1 MKVALIPARGGS
13 KGIPN
18 KNIIDINGMPMLAY
32 SITAALLS
40 KVDEVWVSSDS
51 DEILE
56 VSRRYGAKLMKR
68 PPEFAKDDSS
78 TESVILHF
86 LKQRKYVNTV
96 ILIQPT
102 SPMIL
107 PEDID
112 NGLDKFINDGYDS
125 LFSASKT
132 NDVLLWNSKI
142 QPLNYNYKKRG
153 TRQTRKNFT
162 LHENGAFFIF
172 NRRLFF
178 KNKNRLGGKI
188 GYSEMPYWRSFQ
200 IDSRE
205 DLANVKKLMIAKI

>member
-1 MKVALIPARGGS
+1 MIAALIPARGGS

-40 KVDEVWVSSDS
+40 KVKDVWVSTDS
-51 DEILE
+51 KEIAE
-56 VSRRYGAKLMKR
+56 VSMKYGARYLDR
-68 PPEFAKDDSS
+68 PSKYAKDDSS
-78 TESVILHF
+78 TEDVVLHF
-86 LKQRKYVNTV
+86 LKQRKDVNIV
-96 ILIQPT
+96 VLIQPT

-112 NGLDKFINDGYDS
+112 NGIEKFIKEKYDS
-125 LFSASKT
+125 LFSGSKT

-142 QPLNYNYKKRG
+142 RPINYDYKKRG
-153 TRQTRKNFT
+153 TRQSRKNFT

-172 NRRLFF
+172 TRRMFF
-178 KNKNRLGGKI
+178 KNKCRFGGKI

-200 IDSRE
+200 VDDRE
-205 DLANVKKLMIAKI
+205 DLANIKKLIFAKI